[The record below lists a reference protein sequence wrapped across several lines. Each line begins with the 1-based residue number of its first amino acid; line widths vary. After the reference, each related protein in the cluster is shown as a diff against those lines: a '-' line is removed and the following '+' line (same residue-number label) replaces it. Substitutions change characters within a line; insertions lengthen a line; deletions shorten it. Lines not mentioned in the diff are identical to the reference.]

1 MTSQGTGTELG
12 GDPATEGA
20 GRRPGDP
27 GTEAG
32 AAGTGAGAAGGD
44 GAPTPDATTAAGE
57 DDVDRP
63 ERRVHRL
70 GDLDRRGRTWAALF
84 AVALLLAPVLAFA
97 WAAPDWVPSND
108 PALMA
113 MRALDVGTSRTPL
126 TGQPSTSAHYIT
138 AERHVDHPGAL
149 HFYAMAVPV
158 RVFGTAIGMLL
169 VSLAIVGS
177 CVLLCAW
184 VAFRQLGRA
193 GGVIAAVALGTITF
207 TTGASTLVN
216 PVSSNMAGYPML
228 CSMVLIWCLLCGDVR
243 LLPLAAAVVSFTAQ
257 QHLSV
262 LPALGVATVLGVTLG
277 AAAWGRGGRWRDSAE
292 RRELRFW
299 GGLAVA
305 VALVLWAPVLVEQF
319 APNGGN
325 LTMMAEFAR
334 DSDRPT
340 MGPRSA
346 VHQLVNVLGLPPML
360 GQTELNGGWL
370 LDRPGPVQYV
380 SAGVVVALMA
390 VLAYVWRRNRVRLA
404 LVVMAGVVGLAGLVN
419 GSSVPEGLE
428 KFRLALYHWAHPLS
442 FLVVVALGLGL
453 VQLVRRTPLARRRG
467 TRPAA
472 AGVALLAVT
481 VPALVNPSL
490 DRRSNEMQ
498 AAYSPAP
505 RDVVDRAA
513 DQVLAHRDELDGEVM
528 LLSRG
533 GHNFDGIPEALAVQ
547 LIERGFEVRFPATF
561 LHYVDDERL
570 AGRDTVDTGLMVIVD
585 DGTTEQPAVGERIA
599 DESLVDGFDAE
610 AYAELLEQAEE
621 ADEVRFGPEVVAGLD
636 ALPPELLEQIE
647 RHDVD
652 EDLDAARLFNML
664 PRDAGADLAM
674 ALQLSTFLEAPG
686 ERLLNA
692 DILAFLAE
700 HPLESPRLDPELVE
714 RLRDALPEG
723 WRNDPL
729 RLSVYRLE
737 RDELLAQAA
746 PAELPG

>member
-1 MTSQGTGTELG
+1 MTAQGTGTELG
-12 GDPATEGA
+12 GDPATG
-20 GRRPGDP
+20 P
-27 GTEAG
+27 GTESAPDGAG
-32 AAGTGAGAAGGD
+32 GNGASTAEGSGTDESGAGSSGAGTGGAG
-44 GAPTPDATTAAGE
+44 
-57 DDVDRP
+57 VLP
-63 ERRVHRL
+63 ERTVHRL
-70 GDLDRRGRTWAALF
+70 RDLDRRGRSWAALF

-149 HFYAMAVPV
+149 HFYAMAIPV

-184 VAFRQLGRA
+184 AAFRQLGRA
-193 GGVIAAVALGTITF
+193 GGVIAAVALGAITF

-228 CSMVLIWCLLCGDVR
+228 CSMVLIWCLLCCDLR

-262 LPALGVATVLGVTLG
+262 LPALGVATALGVTLG
-277 AAAWGRGGRWRDSAE
+277 AAAWGDLAA

-334 DSDRPT
+334 DDDRPT
-340 MGPRSA
+340 MGSRSA

-360 GQTELNGGWL
+360 GQTELHGGWL
-370 LDRPGPVQYV
+370 LDRPGPLQWV

-442 FLVVVALGLGL
+442 FLVVVSLGLGL
-453 VQLVRRTPLARRRG
+453 VQLARRTPLPRLRGAR
-467 TRPAA
+467 PVV
-472 AGVALLAVT
+472 AGVALLAVA

-490 DRRSNEMQ
+490 GRRSNELQ

-505 RDVVDRAA
+505 RGVVDAAA
-513 DQVLAHRDELDGEVM
+513 DQVLAHRDELGGEVM

-547 LIERGFEVRFPATF
+547 LIERGLEVRFPSTY

-570 AGRDTVDTGLMVIVD
+570 AGRATVDTGLMVVVD
-585 DGTTEQPAVGERIA
+585 DGTIEQELVGERIA
-599 DESLVDGFDAE
+599 DEPLVGGFDAE
-610 AYAELLEQAEE
+610 AYAELLEQAQA

-636 ALPPELLEQIE
+636 ALPPDLLAQIE
-647 RHDVD
+647 RDDVD
-652 EDLDAARLFNML
+652 ENLDAARLFNTL
-664 PRDAGADLAM
+664 PRDAAADLAT

-700 HPLESPRLDPELVE
+700 HPLESPRLDTDLVE
-714 RLRDALPEG
+714 RLRDALPED
-723 WRNDPL
+723 WHNDPL
-729 RLSVYRLE
+729 QLSVYRLD
-737 RDELLAQAA
+737 RDELLAHAA
-746 PAELPG
+746 PSELPG

>member
-1 MTSQGTGTELG
+1 MTAQGTGTELG
-12 GDPATEGA
+12 GDPAAGPRTGTGPGTGTGPDGA
-20 GRRPGDP
+20 GSN
-27 GTEAG
+27 G
-32 AAGTGAGAAGGD
+32 ASTAEGSGAGASDAGSGD
-44 GAPTPDATTAAGE
+44 AGA
-57 DDVDRP
+57 RP
-63 ERRVHRL
+63 ERTVHRL
-70 GDLDRRGRTWAALF
+70 RDLDRRGRTWAALF
-84 AVALLLAPVLAFA
+84 AVALLLAPILAFA

-113 MRALDVGTSRTPL
+113 MRALDVGTTRTPL

-149 HFYAMAVPV
+149 HFYAMAIPV

-184 VAFRQLGRA
+184 AAFRQLGRA
-193 GGVIAAVALGTITF
+193 GGVIAAVALGAITF

-228 CSMVLIWCLLCGDVR
+228 CSMVLLWCLLCGDLR

-262 LPALGVATVLGVTLG
+262 LPALGVATALGVTLG
-277 AAAWGRGGRWRDSAE
+277 AAAWGRAGRWRDPAE

-299 GGLAVA
+299 GGMTVA

-319 APNGGN
+319 APSGGN
-325 LTMMAEFAR
+325 LTMMVEFAR
-334 DSDRPT
+334 DDDRPT

-360 GQTELNGGWL
+360 GQTELHGGWL
-370 LDRPGPVQYV
+370 LDRPGLLQWV

-404 LVVMAGVVGLAGLVN
+404 LVVMAGVVALAGLVN

-442 FLVVVALGLGL
+442 FLVVVSLGLGL
-453 VQLVRRTPLARRRG
+453 VQLARRTPLPRLRGAR
-467 TRPAA
+467 PVV
-472 AGVALLAVT
+472 AGVALLAVA

-490 DRRSNEMQ
+490 GRRSNELH

-505 RDVVDRAA
+505 RGVVDAAA

-547 LIERGFEVRFPATF
+547 LIERGLEVSFPSTF

-570 AGRDTVDTGLMVIVD
+570 AGRETVDTGLMVVVD
-585 DGTTEQPAVGERIA
+585 DGTTEQAPVGERIA
-599 DESLVDGFDAE
+599 DESLVEGFDAD
-610 AYAELLEQAEE
+610 AYAELLEQAQA

-636 ALPPELLEQIE
+636 ALPPDLLAQIE
-647 RHDVD
+647 RDGVE
-652 EDLDAARLFNML
+652 EDLDAARLFNTL
-664 PRDAGADLAM
+664 PRDAAADLAT

-700 HPLESPRLDPELVE
+700 HPLESPRLDTELVE
-714 RLRDALPEG
+714 RLRDALPED

-729 RLSVYRLE
+729 RLSVYRLD

-746 PAELPG
+746 PSELPD